1 MHGPIPA
8 SYWVVPGLLLA
19 GEYAGAGTPARARPK
34 LEALLDAGIR
44 AFFDLTEEG
53 ELPPYEDLLR
63 DLAHDRGLSVAYDR
77 VPIRDAGVP
86 HPADLYRLLSLLETN
101 VDRGTPSYVH
111 CWGGIGRTG
120 TVVGC
125 WLVEHSTLE
134 GEALLNHLAELRF
147 GRPDGNWRS
156 PETDEQAALVVGW
169 AEIRRSLGTV
179 EPAGSRKRT
188 GAGQH
193 HSEPSTRGRDGH
205 QVDGTREETH
215 REAPAERQVRRS
227 RRR

>member
-8 SYWVVPGLLLA
+8 SYWVVDGVLLA
-19 GEYAGAGTPARARPK
+19 GEYAGASTPARARPK

-63 DLAHDRGLSVAYDR
+63 DLANDRGLSVAYDR

-86 HPADLYRLLSLLETN
+86 GAADLQRLLSLLKSN

-125 WLVEHSTLE
+125 WLVEHGALE
-134 GEALLNHLAELRF
+134 GKAALKRIAELRF
-147 GRPDGNWRS
+147 GTPDRGWRS
-156 PETDEQAALVVGW
+156 PETDEQAALVLGW
-169 AEIRRSLGTV
+169 AGIRRSLGTV
-179 EPAGSRKRT
+179 EPAG
-188 GAGQH
+188 G
-193 HSEPSTRGRDGH
+193 
-205 QVDGTREETH
+205 
-215 REAPAERQVRRS
+215 
-227 RRR
+227 

>member
-8 SYWVVPGLLLA
+8 SYWVVDGLLLA
-19 GEYAGAGTPARARPK
+19 GEYAGASTPARARPK

-53 ELPPYEDLLR
+53 ELPPYDEMLQE
-63 DLAHDRGLSVAYDR
+63 LARDRGLSVAYDR

-86 HPADLYRLLSLLETN
+86 RAVDLHRLLSLLETN
-101 VDRGTPSYVH
+101 VNRGIPSYVH

-125 WLVEHSTLE
+125 WLVEHGALE
-134 GEALLNHLAELRF
+134 GKAALKRITELRF
-147 GRPDGNWRS
+147 GTPNRSWRS
-156 PETDEQAALVVGW
+156 PETDEQAALVLGW

-179 EPAGSRKRT
+179 EPAG
-188 GAGQH
+188 G
-193 HSEPSTRGRDGH
+193 
-205 QVDGTREETH
+205 
-215 REAPAERQVRRS
+215 
-227 RRR
+227 